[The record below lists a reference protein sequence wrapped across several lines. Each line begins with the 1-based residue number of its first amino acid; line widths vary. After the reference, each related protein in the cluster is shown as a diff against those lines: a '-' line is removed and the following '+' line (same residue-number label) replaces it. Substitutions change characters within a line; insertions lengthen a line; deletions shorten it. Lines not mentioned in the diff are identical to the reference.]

1 MLKIGPYCWSCA
13 SRHFPLQ
20 FRLMFYLTGSSRP
33 LPPSLTPSLFVFS
46 FFFLHRCPRLPQF
59 FFFSPPFCLS
69 PHLRSA
75 AESHSH
81 SELLEWGML
90 GVNLPEGSARPL
102 FVRRRLIRVQRQAL
116 REISF
121 RLEPV
126 IKRLALV
133 IVCDLQDLR
142 VKISW
147 DALSPVMCRL
157 ID

>member
-1 MLKIGPYCWSCA
+1 MLKIVPYCCSCA
-13 SRHFPLQ
+13 SQHFPLQ
-20 FRLMFYLTGSSRP
+20 FLLMFYLTGSSP
-33 LPPSLTPSLFVFS
+33 SLPLSLPPSV
-46 FFFLHRCPRLPQF
+46 FFFFSIAVCVFRS

-102 FVRRRLIRVQRQAL
+102 FVRRRVIRVQRQTL

>member
-1 MLKIGPYCWSCA
+1 MHGDIFHCSSASCFI
-13 SRHFPLQ
+13 SREALPH
-20 FRLMFYLTGSSRP
+20 S
-33 LPPSLTPSLFVFS
+33 LPPSLFLFS
-46 FFFLHRCPRLPQF
+46 FFFLHRCPCLLQF